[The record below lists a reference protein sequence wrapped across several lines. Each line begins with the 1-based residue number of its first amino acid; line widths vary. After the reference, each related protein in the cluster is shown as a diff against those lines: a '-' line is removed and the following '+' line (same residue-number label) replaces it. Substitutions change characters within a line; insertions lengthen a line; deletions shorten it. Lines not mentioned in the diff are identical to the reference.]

1 MANYFSIFPKILYSF
16 DDYKNSE
23 YITNILS
30 RFSFEESLKN
40 NFSAYF
46 MYTIKDD
53 ETPEIIA
60 SKYYDSPNKHWI
72 ILMMNDIIDPQFD
85 WPLTYSS
92 LDSYIDVKYM
102 EMANSNTSGAGIDW
116 SKSNNIAYYMTEKTI
131 TPDNIITINQ
141 YEIDANTYANTTYSS
156 SNLTLENGDIITIEI
171 DKTYKT
177 YYDYEIEQND
187 SKREIKLLKREFLV
201 PIENE
206 IRKIFE

>member
-156 SNLTLENGDIITIEI
+156 SNRTLENGDIITLEI
-171 DKTYKT
+171 DKTYNT

-206 IRKIFE
+206 IRKVFE

>member
-206 IRKIFE
+206 IRKVFE

>member
-116 SKSNNIAYYMTEKTI
+116 SRSNNIAYYMTEKTI

-206 IRKIFE
+206 IRKVFE

>member
-156 SNLTLENGDIITIEI
+156 SNLTLENGDIITLEI

-206 IRKIFE
+206 IRKVFE